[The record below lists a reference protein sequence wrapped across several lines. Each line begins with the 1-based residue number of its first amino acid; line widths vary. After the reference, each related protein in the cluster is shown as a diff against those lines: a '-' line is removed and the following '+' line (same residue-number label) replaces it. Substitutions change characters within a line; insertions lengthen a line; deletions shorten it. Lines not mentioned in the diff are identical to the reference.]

1 MLVVTLI
8 VAPENWMNMTDKE
21 PDYREIW
28 NSKKGKRKKKRLNP
42 KLAEEENNK
51 Y

>member
-1 MLVVTLI
+1 MTNIIYFPHVMLVVTLI

-28 NSKKGKRKKKRLNP
+28 NSKKGKRKKKD
-42 KLAEEENNK
+42 
-51 Y
+51 